1 MNSNLS
7 RLNQLTNT
15 HVNKQTMSNPTT
27 VKPTNFDSNNVEA
40 SEPRTRKGKDG
51 VERLLSFI
59 RYDGKPMWLETPW
72 LKAPF
77 GVSSF
82 NKGDTGNV
90 DWSVNLSAQPSGLDS
105 EELITQFFDNL
116 RGMEKAL
123 IAFGVKNSQTIFGE
137 EHPEAVVSVLFNRF
151 VKQDKEKKYAPR
163 FSPKIPRVR
172 SRGDEE
178 VPNRP
183 YIEFFRGGSSEPVD
197 LDSFEQLANYV
208 PKGSCV
214 RALISP
220 RIYFVSGKFGVSW
233 DVISMKA
240 QSSSTSRPSGLGA
253 FSDET
258 AEEFVERTA
267 AAEAEASSDG
277 DAKGSG
283 DEATKASPSGSGG
296 DADGTGD
303 ASEEEPSEEEDSSED
318 EEEEEEA

>member
-1 MNSNLS
+1 
-7 RLNQLTNT
+7 
-15 HVNKQTMSNPTT
+15 MSNPTT

-51 VERLLSFI
+51 VDRLLSFI
-59 RYDGKPMWLETPW
+59 RYEGMPMWLETPW

-82 NKGDTGNV
+82 NKGDTGNI
-90 DWSVNLSAQPSGLDS
+90 DWSVNLSAQSSGLDS
-105 EELITQFFDNL
+105 DELITQFFDNL
-116 RGMEKAL
+116 RGMETAL
-123 IAFGVKNSQTIFGE
+123 IAFGVKYSQIIFGE

-172 SRGDEE
+172 SRDGEE
-178 VPNRP
+178 VPSRP

-197 LDSFEQLANYV
+197 LESFEQLATFV

-220 RIYFVSGKFGVSW
+220 RLYFVSGKFGVSW

-240 QSSSTSRPSGLGA
+240 QSSSSSRPTGLAA

-258 AEEFVERTA
+258 ADEFVERTA
-267 AAEAEASSDG
+267 AVEAEASSEAD
-277 DAKGSG
+277 GSG
-283 DEATKASPSGSGG
+283 DDATKASPSGEGG
-296 DADGTGD
+296 GEGGADATE
-303 ASEEEPSEEEDSSED
+303 SEEEEDSSD
-318 EEEEEEA
+318 EEEEEA

>member
-1 MNSNLS
+1 
-7 RLNQLTNT
+7 
-15 HVNKQTMSNPTT
+15 MSNQTT
-27 VKPTNFDSNNVEA
+27 VTPTNFNANNVEF

-51 VERLLSFI
+51 VDRLISYV
-59 RYDGKPMWLETPW
+59 RYEGKPLWLETPW

-105 EELITQFFDNL
+105 EELICKFFENL
-116 RGMEKAL
+116 RGMEKGL
-123 IAFGVKNSQTIFGE
+123 ISFGVEHSKVIFGE
-137 EHPEAVVSVLFNRF
+137 DHPEAVVSVLFNRF

-172 SRGDEE
+172 SRGDDISDC
-178 VPNRP
+178 PN
-183 YIEFFRGGSSEPVD
+183 IEFFRGGSGEPAE
-197 LDSFEQLANYV
+197 LENFEQLAKYV
-208 PKGSCV
+208 SKGSCV

-240 QSSSTSRPSGLGA
+240 QTTSSARPTGLGA

-267 AAEAEASSDG
+267 AATEASSDDG
-277 DAKGSG
+277 ADG
-283 DEATKASPSGSGG
+283 EATKTSAEGSDEG
-296 DADGTGD
+296 DDPD
-303 ASEEEPSEEEDSSED
+303 EETAEEEEEDSSD
-318 EEEEEEA
+318 EEEESEA

>member
-1 MNSNLS
+1 
-7 RLNQLTNT
+7 
-15 HVNKQTMSNPTT
+15 MSNATT
-27 VKPTNFDSNNVEA
+27 VKPTNFDSNIVEA

-51 VERLLSFI
+51 VERLISFI
-59 RYDGKPMWLETPW
+59 RYEGKPMWLETPW

-82 NKGDTGNV
+82 NKGETGNV

-105 EELITQFFDNL
+105 DELITQFFDNL

-123 IAFGVKNSQTIFGE
+123 ISFGVKNSKIIFGE

-163 FSPKIPRVR
+163 FSPKIPRIR
-172 SRGDEE
+172 SNDDDDA
-178 VPNRP
+178 PNRP
-183 YIEFFRGGSSEPVD
+183 YIEFFRGGSSQPVH
-197 LDSFEQLANYV
+197 LESFEQLANFV

-240 QSSSTSRPSGLGA
+240 QSSSSSRPSGLGA

-258 AEEFVERTA
+258 AEEFVERTTT
-267 AAEAEASSDG
+267 AEATASEEA
-277 DAKGSG
+277 DA
-283 DEATKASPSGSGG
+283 GG
-296 DADGTGD
+296 DGSGD
-303 ASEEEPSEEEDSSED
+303 ASENETSEDEKDSSDED